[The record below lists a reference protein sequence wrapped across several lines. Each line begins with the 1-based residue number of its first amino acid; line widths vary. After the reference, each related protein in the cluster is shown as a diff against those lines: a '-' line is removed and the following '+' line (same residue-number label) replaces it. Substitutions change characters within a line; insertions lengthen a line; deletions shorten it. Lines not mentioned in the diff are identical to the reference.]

1 MTRRIDK
8 PDTTADIELH
18 QCLDE
23 KKCFVMIA
31 GAGSGKTTSLVKA
44 LDYLGKIQG
53 EILKKRGQRI
63 ACITYTTVAEHEI
76 LDDVGHDPLFH
87 ISTIHSFLWEIIKP
101 FQMEIKIWVSQRIKD
116 KINELEEQ
124 KRNFSERHK
133 QSTKDKNQKD
143 ILRYEE
149 LRDKIEDVSHFRY
162 QTGSNYLEG
171 ILGHDDVIKIAP
183 FLIKERPLLRII
195 FAQKYPFLFIDESQD
210 TILEVVDAVK
220 TIALHQK
227 NNFCLGFFGDEMQ
240 KIYLTGIGKIS
251 VEEGWKKINKPENF
265 RCPTSVLQI
274 INNIRRPV
282 DGIEQIGGKTEKI
295 NGEKK
300 LTEGTAKIYLIP
312 SSIDRDNA
320 LLKIREHVSE
330 FNNDT
335 LWISDE
341 KNADVKLL
349 VIEHRMAANRL
360 GFSDLYSAFKDGAPK
375 SLSEDFTEGKTW
387 ALRPFQSYI
396 LPLVEAFNANKA
408 FEVLELLRQNCP
420 LLQRENLQSV
430 SSHTELLQSL
440 KDAVQRLAILMAKT
454 SPVTVRDV
462 LKFTQDNNLI
472 KLDNRLLDRLQGNI
486 PLNLSNNDREEETDT
501 LEKTIFTY
509 FDCPAVQVWGYQT
522 YINDESPYS
531 TQHSIKGAEFER
543 VLVVLDDEEGKRSTL
558 YSYDKLFGLK
568 PPSDTDQKNIAE
580 GKETVFD
587 RTRRLLYVCCSRTV
601 KDLVI
606 AFFVTDVN
614 IAIAEIT
621 AAKIFK
627 ENDIINFTSL

>member
-8 PDTTADIELH
+8 PDTTADIELR

-44 LDYLGKIQG
+44 LDYLGKTQG

-116 KINELEEQ
+116 KLNELEEQ

-143 ILRYEE
+143 IIRYEE

-162 QTGSNYLEG
+162 ETGSNYLEG

-195 FAQKYPFLFIDESQD
+195 FARKYPFLFIDESQD
-210 TILEVVDAVK
+210 TIFEVVDAVK
-220 TIALHQK
+220 AIALHQK
-227 NNFCLGFFGDEMQ
+227 NSFCLGFFGDEMQ

-251 VEEGWKKINKPENF
+251 LEEGWKKIKKPENF

-274 INNIRRPV
+274 INNIRKPV

-330 FNNDT
+330 FNDDT

-408 FEVLELLRQNCP
+408 FEILELLRQNCP

-440 KDAVQRLAILMAKT
+440 KDAVQKLAILMAKT

-486 PLNLSNNDREEETDT
+486 PLNLSINDREETDT

-587 RTRRLLYVCCSRTV
+587 RTRRLLYVCCSRAV

-614 IAIAEIT
+614 IAIAEIK

-627 ENDIINFTSL
+627 EYDIINFTSL